1 MGSQAR
7 WVAASNTEFVEK
19 LCQENH
25 IIDQRVKQAFLKVRA
40 EYPHTALTVNDIGT
54 DAELLKVDRRRYA
67 PRNAYLHSQ
76 EPIGFWAVVNLPY
89 LDALAL
95 ETTLEYLS
103 PNETYPRRKVLDVG
117 SGSGYTTHLLAEM
130 VGDQGLVIGIDHFHE
145 LRDLGER
152 NMGASDRGRELLARG
167 NVMFVSGDGRDGLS
181 IDQRSDI
188 AGVDD
193 NTKWDVIH
201 VGASARWTVPQE
213 LMRQLKAPGWWVEP
227 FCLLTAPEIR

>member
-1 MGSQAR
+1 M
-7 WVAASNTEFVEK
+7 N
-19 LCQENH
+19 N
-25 IIDQRVKQAFLKVRA
+25 IDTNAIPR
-40 EYPHTALTVNDIGT
+40 
-54 DAELLKVDRRRYA
+54 KVDRIHYA
-67 PRNAYLHSQ
+67 PQHAYCHSQ

-95 ETTLEYLS
+95 ETTVDYLV
-103 PNETYPRRKVLDVG
+103 PTGLYPRRRVLDVG

-152 NMGASDRGRELLARG
+152 SMRASDRGRELLDAG
-167 NVMFVSGDGRDGLS
+167 NVVFVSGDGRDGLS
-181 IDQRSDI
+181 GDQRSDI

-213 LMRQLKAPGWWVEP
+213 LMRQLKSPGWWVDP
-227 FCLLTAPEIR
+227 